1 MKKRFFSLLLAL
13 LLFCSAVPVASAAAD
28 DNGQSENAA
37 EMLYTL
43 GLFKGTGVN
52 PDGTPIFDLDKA
64 PTRDQG
70 LIMLIRLLGKEQEAL
85 AGTWDIPFT
94 DVSDFMRPYVGYAYA
109 NGLTNGTSATT
120 FGGSE
125 AIQTTHYI
133 VFVLR
138 ALGYKDN
145 VDFQWDTA
153 CDFAREIALD
163 RGGDY
168 TPSTPFDRGDVAFL
182 SRNALALHLK
192 GSKNRLLERIC
203 DKPLDPELPITQESF
218 FFLFPYSR
226 ISGDVFGPN
235 VAHGNPETDRCYTLI
250 INGSIVRDGYTVT
263 CPASDF
269 CNIELLEDGRF
280 RVESLRPGLEKIQV
294 TYGDVT
300 VSFDFLAWAPVN

>member
-1 MKKRFFSLLLAL
+1 MKKRIFSLLLAV
-13 LLFCSAVPVASAAAD
+13 LLFCSTAPVASAAAD
-28 DNGQSENAA
+28 DNGQSQNAA
-37 EMLYTL
+37 AMLYAL
-43 GLFKGTGVN
+43 GLFRGTGTN

-94 DVSDFMRPYVGYAYA
+94 DVSDAMRPYVGYAYA

-138 ALGYKDN
+138 ALGYRDN

-153 CDFAREIALD
+153 CAFAQEIGLD
-163 RGGDY
+163 RGSDY
-168 TPSTPFDRGDVAFL
+168 TASTPFDRGDVAFL
-182 SRNALALHLK
+182 SRNALVLHLN
-192 GSKNRLLERIC
+192 GSKTRLLERIC

-218 FFLFPYSR
+218 CFLFPYSR

-235 VAHGNPETDRCYTLI
+235 VAHGNPETDRYYTLI
-250 INGSIVRDGYTVT
+250 VNGSIVKDGYTVT

-269 CNIELLEDGRF
+269 CNIELQEDGRF
-280 RVESLRPGLEKIQV
+280 RVESLRPGLEAIQV
-294 TYGDVT
+294 TYGGVT
-300 VSFDFLAWAPVN
+300 VSFDFMAWAPVK

>member
-1 MKKRFFSLLLAL
+1 MKKRFFSLLLVV
-13 LLFCSAVPVASAAAD
+13 LLFCSVIPTAYA
-28 DNGQSENAA
+28 DNGQRQNAA
-37 EMLYTL
+37 ETLYTL

-120 FGGSE
+120 FSGSDF
-125 AIQTTHYI
+125 IQTTHYV

-145 VDFQWDTA
+145 VDFQWDNA
-153 CDFAREIALD
+153 CDFADELYLF
-163 RGGDY
+163 RGDPY
-168 TPSTPFDRGDVAFL
+168 TPSTPFYRGDVAL
-182 SRNALALHLK
+182 ISQNALTLHLK
-192 GSKNRLLERIC
+192 DSETRLIEQVC
-203 DKPLDPELPITQESF
+203 DKPLDPDLPVTENSFCF
-218 FFLFPYSR
+218 FFPYTPPDE
-226 ISGDVFGPN
+226 ITGDVFTAGIT
-235 VAHGNPETDRCYTLI
+235 HGNPRSRREFTLI
-250 INGSIVRDGYTVT
+250 INGSIVTEDYTIS
-263 CPASDF
+263 CEKEGF
-269 CNIELLEDGRF
+269 CDRLRVLENGHFEVYAPRAG
-280 RVESLRPGLEKIQV
+280 SAQILV

-300 VSFDFLAWAPVN
+300 ASFNFLAFN